1 MTSQAAA
8 GANTDIVAGLR
19 TLAAS
24 YDVIF
29 CDVWGVLH
37 NGIVAFGGASD
48 ALTRY
53 RAGGGRVVL
62 ISNAPRPGAALAP
75 QLDRIGVPRTAY
87 DAILTSG
94 DLTRAAVVER
104 LGQIVHHLGPE
115 RDLAIFAG
123 LPVRFGA
130 VEEADYVVCSGFHN
144 DEVETVEDY
153 ADVLG
158 AMRARSLWMLCAN
171 PDIVVERGDRLVPC
185 AGALA
190 AAYEGTGGDV
200 YWAGKPHL
208 PVYDAAF
215 AISARLLACDLV
227 PVGRVLAVGDAMR
240 TDIAGAA
247 ALGIDSLLV
256 ARGIHAAEIGVEDG
270 RLDPARV
277 GRWLAGQEVRPTAVM
292 DALTW

>member
-1 MTSQAAA
+1 MSPQPAA
-8 GANTDIVAGLR
+8 GADIDIVAGL
-19 TLAAS
+19 AGMAPS
-24 YDVIF
+24 YDVVF

-37 NGIVAFGGASD
+37 NGITAFAGASD

-104 LGQIVHHLGPE
+104 LGQVVHHLGPE

-123 LPVRFGA
+123 LPVRVGA
-130 VEEADYVVCSGFHN
+130 VAQADYVVCSGFHN

-153 ADVLG
+153 GDALA

-185 AGALA
+185 AGAIA
-190 AAYEGTGGDV
+190 TAYEAIGGDV
-200 YWAGKPHL
+200 YWAGKPHR
-208 PVYDAAF
+208 PVYDEAL
-215 AISARLLACDLV
+215 AISARLLARDRV
-227 PVGRVLAVGDAMR
+227 PVDRVLAVGDAMR

-256 ARGIHAAEIGVEDG
+256 ARGIHAAEIGAQDG
-270 RLDPARV
+270 PLDPARV
-277 GRWLAGQEVRPTAVM
+277 GRWLAGQEVRPTAVV
-292 DALTW
+292 DTLTW